1 MSQRERGKERKRER
15 ERKRRRDKMSHVTCM
30 RERGAEIKR
39 ETSGVTSMIESY
51 YIHE

>member
-1 MSQRERGKERKRER
+1 MYERKRER
-15 ERKRRRDKMSHVTCM
+15 ERKRDVTYM
-30 RERGAEIKR
+30 RERGAEIQR